1 MDVVL
6 NQRDYN
12 AFKGKDAVAWMTS
25 NLEVSSKEHALDLG
39 NQVDHFGGVFDIYF

>member
-1 MDVVL
+1 MI

-12 AFKGKDAVAWMTS
+12 VFKGKDAVAWMKA

-39 NQVDHFGGVFDIYF
+39 NQVDCLVMALILYFD